1 MSNELRE
8 SLSKEQA
15 RVLATTHK
23 TKPMME
29 AISSRNLI
37 KVLPWVNV
45 QGGFYRVNRRLVIE
59 IRPGR
64 VSFVEDPSDKSK
76 IKILPESLR
85 QMPSFKTIIDDEVL
99 KEIATKAELVEF
111 KKDDD
116 IILNK
121 DPIEHIYIIFS
132 GKVIFTNPE
141 AENDINFLGT
151 LGEGQFFGEYSFF
164 TNGERL
170 EPHDGKAASSGKM
183 FKISYNVL
191 NEILSESDKDK
202 NHINSLQNTIKELKE
217 KKTNSKGESAV
228 EIFSGLHD
236 DEPEIPSSYVEF
248 DPAPR
253 EYELHAGQTILK
265 IHTKVAD
272 LYNNPYNQTEEQVRL
287 TIEEL
292 REKQEYDMINHET
305 FGLLHNVAHNQR
317 IHTETGPPTPD
328 DLDRLLSK
336 RRKTQYI
343 LAHPKAIAAFMQ
355 ECTKRG
361 IYPAT
366 VNFDGKEVVS
376 WRGVPILTCNKLRI
390 ENGLTSM
397 IALRVGE
404 EEQGVVGLYQMGLP
418 DEVEASLSVRY
429 MGIDEKAIIS
439 YLITNYY
446 SVAVLVPDAL
456 GVLDNV
462 YVGKSL

>member
-1 MSNELRE
+1 MSNELRD

-23 TKPMME
+23 TRPMME

-37 KVLPWVNV
+37 KVLPWINV

-59 IRPGR
+59 IRGR
-64 VSFVEDPSDKSK
+64 KVSFIKDPLA
-76 IKILPESLR
+76 IFPESLR
-85 QMPSFKTIIDDEVL
+85 QMPSFKHI
-99 KEIATKAELVEF
+99 KEDAILDQIAASAVEENF
-111 KKDDD
+111 AKDAD
-116 IILNK
+116 ILL
-121 DPIEHIYIIFS
+121 DATPSTHMYIIVS
-132 GKVIFTNPE
+132 GKVAFFNPGETNY
-141 AENDINFLGT
+141 DDVIGS
-151 LGEGQFFGEYSFF
+151 LGEGQYWGEYPFF
-164 TNGERL
+164 ASGEKL
-170 EPHDGKAASSGKM
+170 FPHDSRAATPVKV
-183 FKISYNVL
+183 FKISYANL
-191 NEILSESDKDK
+191 NSILASSTQDV
-202 NHINSLQNTIKELKE
+202 NHVIEHAAELKALKE
-217 KKTNSKGESAV
+217 KANSKGESLV
-228 EIFSGLHD
+228 ELFTGLHD
-236 DEPEIPSSYVEF
+236 DEPVIPSTYVEY
-248 DPAPR
+248 DPKPR

-265 IHTKVAD
+265 IHTKIAD

-292 REKQEYDMINHET
+292 REKQEYDMINDKT
-305 FGLLHNVAHNQR
+305 FGLLHNVAQSQL

-336 RRKTQYI
+336 RRKTHYI
-343 LAHPKAIAAFMQ
+343 LAHPKAISAFLQ
-355 ECTKRG
+355 QCTKRG

-366 VNFDGKEVVS
+366 VEFNGKEVVA
-376 WRGVPILTCNKLRI
+376 WRGVPILTCGKLLV
-390 ENGLTSM
+390 ENGRTSM
-397 IALRVGE
+397 IAIRVGE
-404 EEQGVVGLYQMGLP
+404 EDQGVVGLYQMGLP

-462 YVGKSL
+462 EVGHSL

>member
-1 MSNELRE
+1 MSNELRD

-23 TKPMME
+23 TRPMME

-45 QGGFYRVNRRLVIE
+45 QGGFYRVNRRLIIE
-59 IRPGR
+59 IRGGK
-64 VSFVEDPSDKSK
+64 VSFIEDPLS
-76 IKILPESLR
+76 IFPESLR
-85 QMPSFKTIIDDEVL
+85 QMPSFKNI
-99 KEIATKAELVEF
+99 
-111 KKDDD
+111 KDDAVLNQIAAVAEEQDFAKDAD
-116 IILNK
+116 ILL
-121 DPIEHIYIIFS
+121 DETAATHMFIIVS
-132 GKVIFTNPE
+132 GKVAFFNPGETNYD
-141 AENDINFLGT
+141 NVIGS
-151 LGEGQFFGEYSFF
+151 LGEGQYFGEYPFF
-164 TNGERL
+164 AGGEKFF
-170 EPHDGKAASSGKM
+170 PHDSRAATPVKM
-183 FKISYNVL
+183 LKISYTAINS
-191 NEILSESDKDK
+191 ILASSTNDK
-202 NHINSLQNTIKELKE
+202 NHVVDHTEKAKALKASAN
-217 KKTNSKGESAV
+217 KKGESAI

-236 DEPEIPSSYVEF
+236 DEPVIPSTHVEY

-253 EYELHAGQTILK
+253 EYELHTGQTILK

-292 REKQEYDMINHET
+292 REKQEHDMINHET
-305 FGLLHNVAHNQR
+305 FGLLHNVAQSQR

-343 LAHPKAIAAFMQ
+343 LANSKAIAAFMQ

-361 IYPAT
+361 IYPTT
-366 VNFDGKEVVS
+366 VNFDGKEVVA
-376 WRGVPILTCNKLRI
+376 WRGVPILTCNKLMV
-390 ENGLTSM
+390 ENGRTSI

-404 EEQGVVGLYQMGLP
+404 ENQGVVGLYQMGLP

-429 MGIDEKAIIS
+429 MGINEKAIIS

-462 YVGKSL
+462 DVGMSI

>member
-1 MSNELRE
+1 MSNELRD

-23 TKPMME
+23 TRPMME

-45 QGGFYRVNRRLVIE
+45 QGGFYRVNRRLIIE
-59 IRPGR
+59 IRGGK
-64 VSFVEDPSDKSK
+64 VSFIEDPLS
-76 IKILPESLR
+76 IFPESLR
-85 QMPSFKTIIDDEVL
+85 QMPSFKNI
-99 KEIATKAELVEF
+99 
-111 KKDDD
+111 KDDAVLNQIAAAAQEEDFAIDAD
-116 IILNK
+116 ILL
-121 DPIEHIYIIFS
+121 DETAATHMYIIVS
-132 GKVIFTNPE
+132 GKVAFFNPGETNYD
-141 AENDINFLGT
+141 NVIGS
-151 LGEGQFFGEYSFF
+151 LGEGQYFGEYPFF
-164 TNGERL
+164 AGGEKFF
-170 EPHDGKAASSGKM
+170 PHDSRAATPVKM
-183 FKISYNVL
+183 LKISYADINS
-191 NEILSESDKDK
+191 ILASSTNDK
-202 NHINSLQNTIKELKE
+202 NHVVDHTEKAKAIKAKA
-217 KKTNSKGESAV
+217 NRKGESAV
-228 EIFSGLHD
+228 ELFSGLHD
-236 DEPEIPSSYVEF
+236 DEPVIPSTHVEY
-248 DPAPR
+248 DPTPR
-253 EYELHAGQTILK
+253 EYELHTGQTILK

-292 REKQEYDMINHET
+292 RERQEDDMINDKS

-328 DLDRLLSK
+328 DLDCLLSK
-336 RRKTQYI
+336 RRKTHYI

-355 ECTKRG
+355 QCSKRG

-366 VNFDGKEVVS
+366 VNIDGKEVIA
-376 WRGVPILTCNKLRI
+376 WRGVPILTCNKLKI
-390 ENGLTSM
+390 ENGKTSM
-397 IALRVGE
+397 IAIRVGE
-404 EEQGVVGLYQMGLP
+404 DEQGVVGLYQMGLP

-462 YVGKSL
+462 DVGMFI

>member
-1 MSNELRE
+1 MSNELRD

-23 TKPMME
+23 TRPMME
-29 AISSRNLI
+29 GISSRNLI

-59 IRPGR
+59 IRGGK
-64 VSFVEDPSDKSK
+64 VSFLDPLA
-76 IKILPESLR
+76 IFPESLR
-85 QMPSFKTIIDDEVL
+85 QMPSFKNI
-99 KEIATKAELVEF
+99 
-111 KKDDD
+111 KDDAVLSQIAAAAQEEVFAKDAD
-116 IILNK
+116 ILL
-121 DPIEHIYIIFS
+121 DATAATHMYIIVS
-132 GKVIFTNPE
+132 GKVAFFNPGETNY
-141 AENDINFLGT
+141 DHVIGS
-151 LGEGQFFGEYSFF
+151 LGEGQYWGEYPFF
-164 TNGERL
+164 ENGEKL
-170 EPHDGKAASSGKM
+170 FPHDSRAATPVKVL
-183 FKISYNVL
+183 KISFTDINA
-191 NEILSESDKDK
+191 ILATSANDK
-202 NHINSLQNTIKELKE
+202 NHIEEHKEVLKNLKE
-217 KKTNSKGESAV
+217 KANRKGESAV
-228 EIFSGLHD
+228 ELFSGLHD
-236 DEPEIPSSYVEF
+236 DEPVIPSTHVEY
-248 DPAPR
+248 DPNPR
-253 EYELHAGQTILK
+253 EYELHTGQTILK

-292 REKQEYDMINHET
+292 RERQEDDMINDKS

-328 DLDRLLSK
+328 DLDCLLSK
-336 RRKTQYI
+336 RRKTHYI

-355 ECTKRG
+355 QCTKRG

-366 VNFDGKEVVS
+366 VNIDGKEVIA
-376 WRGVPILTCNKLRI
+376 WRGVPILTCNKLKI
-390 ENGLTSM
+390 ENGKTSM
-397 IALRVGE
+397 IAIRVGE
-404 EEQGVVGLYQMGLP
+404 EDQGVVGLYQMGLP
-418 DEVEASLSVRY
+418 DEVETSLSVRY

-462 YVGKSL
+462 DVGMFL